1 MKVSTIHMFVPSC
14 THRHQP
20 ARSTGGSVA
29 RMMTRSSNAPAQAA
43 TRREQP
49 IMCAKPKYELEP
61 HNIDNPDQIYTKVDN
76 F

>member
-1 MKVSTIHMFVPSC
+1 MKVATIHMLVLSC
-14 THRHQP
+14 THRRQP

-29 RMMTRSSNAPAQAA
+29 RKTTRPSKAPAQAA

-49 IMCAKPKYELEP
+49 KMCAKPRYELEP
-61 HNIDNPDQIYTKVDN
+61 HNINDPDQIYTEMED